1 MPVPGQIVN
10 SPMFHISQNVST
22 PIPTR
27 SGDSCN
33 DEKMKSNQ
41 SSLSHF
47 ALFFGALLHPL
58 DFSRSISLSSSPNE
72 DDQRLYLFSGR
83 GFLLPLFF
91 SMRSSSPFATA
102 SVYSHTLSRSSR
114 MRDCSL
120 IFPKRSFPPYSSSIF
135 LRAER

>member
-1 MPVPGQIVN
+1 MPVPVRIGN
-10 SPMFHISQNVST
+10 SSIFNFSRIDSN

-47 ALFFGALLHPL
+47 DLFFGALLHPL